1 MHRDAHPK
9 MVSFHEYSSIPER
22 DVSAQKTID
31 ASKKKVSKTTFGKDQ
46 RPSQNTAFKKTA
58 HIVPDGPACRI
69 YGSMAAKKVTGNLH
83 ITTLGHGYW
92 SFEHTDHAQMNLSH
106 VIHEFS
112 FGPYFPEIAQPLDSS
127 VEISNEHFAV
137 FQYFVSIIPTT
148 FIDRWG
154 RKLHTNQYSV
164 NDYSRTVKH
173 GQGVPGIFIKYD
185 IEALTMT
192 IKTRTTSLAQF
203 LARLAGI
210 IGGVYVCIGYSYRI
224 GQKAVRV
231 VVKMRGAEEEN
242 YDQYASSISSSYRT
256 NSTLNGSTI
265 SRGTAAGRW
274 TDSSAIGSVTGR
286 TGKSWSGGGMGHRPT
301 ASVVE
306 KVMSGEYFFRR
317 RG

>member
-1 MHRDAHPK
+1 MK
-9 MVSFHEYSSIPER
+9 
-22 DVSAQKTID
+22 KTID
-31 ASKKKVSKTTFGKDQ
+31 ASKKKVSKTSFGKDK
-46 RPSQNTAFKKTA
+46 RPFQNKAFKKTS

-127 VEISNEHFAV
+127 VEVSNEHFAV

-148 FIDRWG
+148 YIDRWG

-185 IEALTMT
+185 IEPLTMT
-192 IKTRTTSLAQF
+192 IKTRTTTLAQF

-224 GQKAVRV
+224 GHRAIRV
-231 VVKMRGAEEEN
+231 VEKMRGTEEQN
-242 YDQYASSISSSYRT
+242 FDQYASSFSSSYRT
-256 NSTLNGSTI
+256 NAMNGSMT

-274 TDSSAIGSVTGR
+274 MDSSGLGSVTGR
-286 TGKSWSGGGMGHRPT
+286 AGNLWSGGVMGHRPT

-306 KVMSGEYFFRR
+306 KVMSGEYIVEK
-317 RG
+317 GAESD